1 MLRQYLHAAMDMAHY
16 EMLEDDNTFLG
27 TVPGFQG
34 VYANAQTLEACR
46 TELEEVIEEW
56 LFLRI
61 SRGLPVPVLNG
72 IQLVVKE
79 VV

>member
-1 MLRQYLHAAMDMAHY
+1 MLIQYIQTAMARAHY
-16 EMLEDDNTFLG
+16 EILDDDGTFLG

-34 VYANAQTLEACR
+34 VYSNAQTLEACR
-46 TELEEVIEEW
+46 AELEEVIEEW
-56 LFLRI
+56 IFLRI
-61 SRGLPVPVLNG
+61 SRGLAVPVIEG